1 MNTYEFDYNTFLDG
15 LESIDTLSSNTTST
29 ENESD
34 SGIAS
39 TPSMSMGLDSTV
51 IDLDSLDIFPLNM
64 ESPLSNDPNDEFN
77 HFSALFNGKNPLMP
91 GDNSTF
97 ENLFS
102 DIDFSVQQDQE
113 ALQQISSPP
122 SEIPSITNCIK
133 VQTYTNTQY
142 NEVQS
147 IKLEPINAN
156 SNIRIIKT
164 SKPTTLTNVPVIK
177 MPLVTEKPN
186 SITIVPSKR
195 RRSDSPTHY
204 QQTIGKSTLTL
215 DQLKLQYKNMSE
227 ESLKKHLRMIKNRE
241 SASLS
246 RQRRKELM
254 ENLDVRV
261 NRLTDENEQLKR
273 ENSKLLTRI
282 QTLEMENELLRKYK
296 VGGKPTI
303 QPRKPLIVMGIFLLV
318 AFNIFTLKSLAPN
331 ANNPSGLMALYNNE
345 GAIIPGRTILSDRR
359 TNNENSYLTNSEDDY
374 RSDKNDNNNPSSIP
388 SYPYIQCVAYI
399 NKTHSQRI
407 NRDLHSLV
415 QDHNE
420 KESVILPD
428 SKSLS
433 LSSNSIVPTEPDS
446 TIGSLQHVSRK
457 VARQTKSEIKGQ
469 IQPYETHEAD
479 FNDFI
484 HTIDRKND
492 TLYFVSFKR
501 DHLIL
506 PSTVQNQTQRPK
518 MSLIIPASITNL
530 NKTIRIP
537 ANHFPMIKIDCEVE
551 DTKLVFIKRNH
562 IPLSFQNHLFQ
573 YYSSASQ
580 TSM

>member
-15 LESIDTLSSNTTST
+15 LESIDALSSNTTSP

-51 IDLDSLDIFPLNM
+51 IDLDNIFPLNM

-77 HFSALFNGKNPLMP
+77 HFSDLFNGKNPFIP

-102 DIDFSVQQDQE
+102 DIDFSVQPDQE

-147 IKLEPINAN
+147 IKLEPINVN

-164 SKPTTLTNVPVIK
+164 SKPITLTNVPVIK
-177 MPLVTEKPN
+177 MPLVTEQPN

-204 QQTIGKSTLTL
+204 QQTTGKSTLTL

-254 ENLDVRV
+254 ESLDVKV
-261 NRLTDENEQLKR
+261 NRLTDENEHLKR

-282 QTLEMENELLRKYK
+282 QTLEMENKLLRKYK
-296 VGGKPTI
+296 PGNNPTM
-303 QPRKPLIVMGIFLLV
+303 QPQKPLIVMGIFLLV

-331 ANNPSGLMALYNNE
+331 VNNPSGSMALYNNE

-374 RSDKNDNNNPSSIP
+374 RSDKNYNNNPSSIP

-433 LSSNSIVPTEPDS
+433 LSSNSIVPTKPDS
-446 TIGSLQHVSRK
+446 SIGSLQHVSRK

-479 FNDFI
+479 LNDFI

-562 IPLSFQNHLFQ
+562 IPQSFQNHLFQ